1 MENTVATQ
9 VATPT
14 IEGACEAG
22 RMFAKSEIDA
32 LGSLEV
38 YARTLGTDPTH
49 EHWLNCRTNWVNAYV
64 SIKPQAKGNSADKA
78 FIRFNARLTEAYG
91 IEIRKPKSEAAEK
104 KAQERAKK
112 AQELAQRFE
121 AYSDADL
128 TGMLQKA
135 YADQAQNPMKK
146 SALLGE
152 LERAVKQRAKAQAE
166 VNKDALKA
174 SRERLFKL
182 ARECNDPVR
191 IDAACDVLDELNYD
205 IKVE

>member
-1 MENTVATQ
+1 MSNTIATQ
-9 VATPT
+9 VAVPT

-32 LGSLEV
+32 QGSLEV
-38 YARTLGTDPTH
+38 YARTLGTDPTID
-49 EHWLNCRTNWVNAYV
+49 HWNQCRISWVNAYV
-64 SIKPQAKGNSADKA
+64 SVKPQAKGNSADKA
-78 FIRFNARLTEAYG
+78 FARFKGRLTESYG
-91 IEIRKPKSEAAEK
+91 IEAPKAKSEAAEK

-146 SALLGE
+146 SSLLGE

-166 VNKDALKA
+166 VNRDALKA
-174 SRERLFKL
+174 SRDRLFKL
-182 ARECNDPVR
+182 ARECNDPIR
-191 IDAACDVLDELNYD
+191 IDAACDVLDELNFD
-205 IKVE
+205 IKIG